1 MCFRNRIFALESAQH
16 ILNLQ
21 TNFQGNT
28 KAMEFFISIS
38 ALTTYNL
45 VCCVK
50 LPPQCDYFYETFL
63 ISDSVQYFISNHV
76 LLRLA
81 LIHTS

>member
-1 MCFRNRIFALESAQH
+1 
-16 ILNLQ
+16 
-21 TNFQGNT
+21 
-28 KAMEFFISIS
+28 MEFFISIS